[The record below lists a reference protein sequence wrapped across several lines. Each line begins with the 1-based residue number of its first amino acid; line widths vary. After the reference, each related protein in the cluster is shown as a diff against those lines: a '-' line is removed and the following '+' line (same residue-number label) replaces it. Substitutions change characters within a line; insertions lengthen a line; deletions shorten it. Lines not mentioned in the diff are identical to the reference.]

1 MLNEKNTRQ
10 PSTEKVWF
18 ISSGQDAKA
27 NKKTARHAGE
37 ATTAVTYKISEIA
50 DYMLNPASLEIQS
63 MLIGCNIHHNQT
75 HRSGVRKSRA
85 NKSGSHKFGAW
96 YQKLLNK
103 VKPGKINQGLNTQ
116 SQLPEMVISEM
127 DSEPGQIKDKSLR
140 LHIRDIYN
148 QLKPYDPVIKTLSGL
163 DGQSVSDIEGVC
175 RDEAGN
181 LTNIALSGTLDE
193 KISYIINNL
202 LKQVPLALK
211 KAYMG
216 DGLFE
221 MSGFDFSAYKP
232 ENTYRLVNSMEKGK
246 RQAYVLSNDQKVR
259 YHVENIEFVFYLQL
273 LEQLLKVNPEL
284 MNALAMCIADK
295 AKPSKLFFKRQ
306 LGIDY
311 TPEQIPEI
319 YQEVFKKYNIDVSQ
333 KKIVANALRDRQLG
347 VSFMYVPQNDSG
359 EKCLETNLSVLHN
372 YRALEAIKKEAP
384 QVFSE
389 IGNMAATTDVGKFYL
404 LDKYNG
410 STQ

>member
-1 MLNEKNTRQ
+1 MLSEKNTRQ
-10 PSTEKVWF
+10 PSTKKVWF
-18 ISSGQDAKA
+18 ISPGQYAKDDQ
-27 NKKTARHAGE
+27 KTDRHAGE
-37 ATTAVTYKISEIA
+37 ATATVTYKISEIA

-63 MLIGCNIHHNQT
+63 KLVGCNIHHNQS
-75 HRSGVRKSRA
+75 HKQGA
-85 NKSGSHKFGAW
+85 NKSGAHKLGAW
-96 YQKLLNK
+96 YRKLLNK
-103 VKPGKINQGLNTQ
+103 VLPGKINPGLNTQ
-116 SQLPEMVISEM
+116 SRLPEMVTSEM
-127 DSEPGQIKDKSLR
+127 DTEPGQIKDKNLR
-140 LHIRDIYN
+140 LHIRGIYN
-148 QLKPYDPVIKTLSGL
+148 QLKPYDPVIKALSGL
-163 DGQSVSDIEGVC
+163 DLQSVSDIEGVC

-181 LTNIALSGTLDE
+181 FTNIALSGTLDE
-193 KISYIINNL
+193 KISYIIKNL
-202 LKQVPLALK
+202 LQQVPLALK

-232 ENTYRLVNSMEKGK
+232 ENTYWLVKSMEKGNS
-246 RQAYVLSNDQKVR
+246 QAYVLSNDQKVR
-259 YHVENIEFVFYLQL
+259 YHVQNIEFVFYLQL

-311 TPEQIPEI
+311 SPEQIPEI

-347 VSFMYVPQNDSG
+347 ISFMYVPQNDSG
-359 EKCLETNLSVLHN
+359 KNCLETNLSVLHN
-372 YRALEAIKKEAP
+372 YRALDAIRKEAP